1 MNEPKIFNSNI
12 EESKFVKGLK
22 IYGGNSSIC
31 YGIVYSEKENYLTI
45 ACLQR
50 FVDYPEIKFY
60 KEYNEKIEFN
70 SEKEAIDYLNLNF
83 DKENIDSKYYKIRK
97 KI

>member
-1 MNEPKIFNSNI
+1 MSDSKIFNSNV
-12 EESKFVKGLK
+12 EKLK
-22 IYGGNSSIC
+22 LVDGPIIYGGNCGVC
-31 YGIVYSEKENYLTI
+31 YTLIYSKEGNYLTI

-83 DKENIDSKYYKIRK
+83 EKEDIDPKFYKVRK